1 MLFYIPTLIIIFYI
15 LLPKEIRRWFYAPL
29 LSLAI
34 LAPIDLIGFVFFE
47 ENALERGVTWGVWLF
62 SSVFLPLSWM
72 IFLAAAEWFAD
83 RAIKVIEPKGLKE
96 EK

>member
-15 LLPKEIRRWFYAPL
+15 ILPKEIRRWFYAPL

-34 LAPIDLIGFVFFE
+34 LAPIDLIGVVFFG
-47 ENALERGVTWGVWLF
+47 ENSLDRGQTWGTWLL
-62 SSVFLPLSWM
+62 SMIFLPISWM
-72 IFLAAAEWFAD
+72 IFLSAAEWFAD